1 MKMAKASENDLNA
14 ALEMCRALDSLEDG
28 VLPDEMTEG
37 EDSVYYNADDHAEK
51 VVDHLISIFKKA
63 SLFRVCFGMTV
74 VLDPQNEIV
83 DPNDDCLALHPKFT
97 RITEQRDELLKVS
110 KAVVERWDTPLWKNV
125 PSTAEYI
132 GALRTAISKGEA
144 A

>member
-14 ALEMCRALDSLEDG
+14 ALEMCRALDSLGDG

-37 EDSVYYNADDHAEK
+37 EDSVFYSADDHAEK

-74 VLDPQNEIV
+74 VLDPQNAMV
-83 DPNDDCLALHPKFT
+83 DPNDGCLALHPKFA
-97 RITEQRDELLKVS
+97 RLKDDKDKLLWVL
-110 KAVVERWDTPLWKNV
+110 KACDISEFPYARQVIAEVEGV
-125 PSTAEYI
+125 
-132 GALRTAISKGEA
+132 
-144 A
+144 